1 ARRRDLWRRL
11 LPQLRGARHPHP
23 RTECRRLV
31 LLLAVGVL
39 DLAAFAA
46 AIADD
51 RRLPSLGDYARNR
64 ALRIV
69 PAFWAAFTLTLIA
82 YHAKAGSL
90 GDVISVYGF
99 AQVWHFSLILAYL
112 DHGWTTNIEVLFYV
126 GLPLAAVALW
136 A

>member
-1 ARRRDLWRRL
+1 M
-11 LPQLRGARHPHP
+11 
-23 RTECRRLV
+23 
-31 LLLAVGVL
+31 
-39 DLAAFAA
+39 
-46 AIADD
+46 
-51 RRLPSLGDYARNR
+51 
-64 ALRIV
+64 

-136 A
+136 AALRGRCSRDVRLLAVVAFALAVMGASIAITGHPALGNPLGGPAGVML